1 MERSTSNLIYNNK
14 GDLLNCSILEGSNL
28 LAIYEV
34 TENVIEWKLRKET
47 KIVDNQ
53 FDLMSKRSTMAA
65 LYFPKQYQRDKK
77 KMFRWFSLIW
87 ENI

>member
-65 LYFPKQYQRDKK
+65 LYFPKQ
-77 KMFRWFSLIW
+77 
-87 ENI
+87 